1 MTAVFLL
8 DSNVCIELMRG
19 NPGVQ
24 ARLALLRPADVAI
37 CSVVRA
43 ELAYGGRVAS
53 NSARRLVELSRFLAP
68 FDSFAFD
75 DRAAD
80 EYAAIATTLRAEGR
94 LIGPNDLMI
103 AAIARSNDLVL
114 VTHNTAEFARVAGLR
129 LEDWQTE

>member
-1 MTAVFLL
+1 MAGKTPRSGARRVENPSSALTASTSSAQL
-8 DSNVCIELMRG
+8 EA
-19 NPGVQ
+19 VQ
-24 ARLALLRPADVAI
+24 GFP
-37 CSVVRA
+37 
-43 ELAYGGRVAS
+43 